1 MFYIKLSYS
10 LIMSNT
16 IQVELTKTEIE
27 EVIRAVESEISRNLP
42 AILVTLEN
50 AKAKLEAAKDGA
62 K

>member
-1 MFYIKLSYS
+1 
-10 LIMSNT
+10 MSNT